1 MSLRRLLELP
11 IDILYQ
17 TLQWLSPRD
26 AVELSA
32 ALPEF
37 QVFLSS
43 PEANTVWIKLLRAE
57 NAPQH
62 PNGFPYLKWA
72 DLLFGALICESCRKE
87 DTLPNFCL
95 MRRICQDCLDKPHNI
110 VISREPI
117 AKDKGPQSPLRD
129 MVFNYTSNHYS
140 GGSGP
145 TVRIYWKAD
154 WEEIKSSFEQLKAN
168 IAGDDV
174 EAKDTLVKFIEER
187 KALVLLVS
195 NKAADMQPWVS
206 ELSLKNAADKV
217 EQKLMFVK
225 RMRSRCLEAGY
236 DPRDVQSVAPKLVAL
251 ATPKKQF
258 TDADWFALL
267 PRITQTL
274 ASAKSRRLE
283 RERAEIIISRRGAIA
298 ELYLSV
304 AKELPA
310 EQWAALPGAE
320 YVMAVGVFKQL
331 INDKFIGGDKGE
343 SGKEELDINH
353 PKFAHLKL
361 RERMKSEIEG
371 WGLRRRQRLL
381 KVVRASINEEAKYQ
395 NHADEERRENE
406 NQVLTKDDD
415 RETEKTPRSVDE
427 LTKDSPPR
435 TAIQLEDLDL
445 ATTVLELPPP
455 STSLSSSPS
464 SPSSTTPPF
473 PFSRPPSSSRSAA
486 TLIPT
491 PRSSKSRRAY
501 ISWADIVPV
510 LRSDGDGLL
519 RSGLQWSSR
528 GSGAVRALIALINT
542 GLSGEPAL
550 RVETAQ
556 PKDLDRLDARFQ
568 CMDCREHTAGA
579 AMTWRECVHH
589 FVEASTHSH
598 PNFYILSPSD
608 SATVKQREDQVAL
621 ARTFL
626 YTCNR
631 CTHFFPQFVEKE
643 LALEHLQV
651 THGIASPIVGVD
663 VATQYVGIRPK
674 DAIVM
679 HTLSQEAFGACTSG
693 STI

>member
-37 QVFLSS
+37 HVFLSS

-72 DLLFGALICESCRKE
+72 DLLFGALICESCGKG

-95 MRRICQDCLDKPHNI
+95 MRRICQNCLDKPHNI

-129 MVFNYTSNHYS
+129 MVFNYTTKHYGS
-140 GGSGP
+140 GSGP

-154 WEEIKSSFEQLKAN
+154 WEEIKRSFEQFKAN

-174 EAKDTLVKFIEER
+174 EDKLGKFIEER

-195 NKAADMQPWVS
+195 KKAGDMQPWIN
-206 ELSLKNAADKV
+206 ELSRKNAADKV
-217 EQKLMFVK
+217 EQKLMFAK
-225 RMRSRCLEAGY
+225 LIRSRCLDAGY
-236 DPRDVQSVAPKLVAL
+236 DPRDVQSVALKLVAL

-258 TDADWFALL
+258 TDADWSALL

-274 ASAKSRRLE
+274 AFAKSRRLE
-283 RERAEIIISRRGAIA
+283 RERAEIIISRRSAIA
-298 ELYLSV
+298 RLYLSI
-304 AKELPA
+304 ARELPA

-320 YVMAVGVFKQL
+320 YVMGVGVFKEL
-331 INDKFIGGDKGE
+331 INDKFIDGGSGE
-343 SGKEELDINH
+343 MGKEEFDIDH

-361 RERMKSEIEG
+361 RERMRSEIEG

-381 KVVRASINEEAKYQ
+381 KVLRAGVNEEAKNQ
-395 NHADEERRENE
+395 NHAKQEHGENE
-406 NQVLTKDDD
+406 NQVSTKDDD
-415 RETEKTPRSVDE
+415 RETGKTPRSVDE
-427 LTKDSPPR
+427 LKKDTPPR
-435 TAIQLEDLDL
+435 AEIQLEDLDL

-464 SPSSTTPPF
+464 SPSSPTLPF
-473 PFSRPPSSSRSAA
+473 PISRPPSSSRSVT

-491 PRSSKSRRAY
+491 PRSSKSRRVC
-501 ISWADIVPV
+501 ISWADVVPV
-510 LRSDGDGLL
+510 LRRDGDGLL

-542 GLSGEPAL
+542 GLGGEPAL

-556 PKDLDRLDARFQ
+556 PKDLDRVDARIQ

-589 FVEASTHSH
+589 FIEDTTHCH

-608 SATVKQREDQVAL
+608 STAVKQCEDSVAL
-621 ARTFL
+621 AKTFL

-631 CTHFFPQFVEKE
+631 CTHFFPQFVQKE
-643 LALEHLQV
+643 LVLEHLQ
-651 THGIASPIVGVD
+651 TKHGTASSVVGVD
-663 VATQYVGIRPK
+663 VVTQYDEIRPK

-679 HTLSQEAFGACTSG
+679 HTLSQEAFGTCTSEP
-693 STI
+693 TA